1 MNQADS
7 VRVYGLEEVN
17 KAESLRII
25 GLSKILESFI

>member
-1 MNQADS
+1 VNQADS